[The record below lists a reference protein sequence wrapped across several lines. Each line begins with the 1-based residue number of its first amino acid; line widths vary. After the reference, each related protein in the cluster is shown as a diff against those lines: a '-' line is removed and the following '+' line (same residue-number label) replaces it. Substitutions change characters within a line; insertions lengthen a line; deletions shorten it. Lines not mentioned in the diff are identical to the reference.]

1 MLSVY
6 KGLTSPNQR
15 VNIYKARFCRNQVT
29 SLIHHSAST
38 ADIIDAKRAASAHS
52 PFFVGAVIFG
62 K

>member
-6 KGLTSPNQR
+6 KGLTSPNQW

-29 SLIHHSAST
+29 SLIYHFAPT
-38 ADIIDAKRAASAHS
+38 ADIIDAERAASAYS